1 MDSTLK
7 EVKVGDTLT
16 RVIVSLGKEESL
28 KVNITKHIVT
38 RQFSEEGFCIDNTYF
53 KIYKN
58 ILNKIKPHYVKD
70 GFGAEMFLIGSDKEN
85 ITKCE
90 DQLFEV
96 IKIDVDNFLKEAMN
110 FNDRIS
116 GRKKVYVSEVDRTP
130 WGEDSTSKQV
140 INK

>member
-1 MDSTLK
+1 MDNTVK

-16 RVIVSLGKEESL
+16 RVIVSLGKDEYL

-58 ILNKIKPHYVKD
+58 NLNKIKTHYVKD
-70 GFGAEMFLIGSDKEN
+70 GFSSEMFLIGSDKET
-85 ITKCE
+85 ITKCQ
-90 DQLFEV
+90 DQLIEI
-96 IKIDVDNFLKEAMN
+96 IKMDVDNLLKEAMN
-110 FNDRIS
+110 FNERIR

-130 WGEDSTSKQV
+130 WGEDSTSMQV
-140 INK
+140 VKK